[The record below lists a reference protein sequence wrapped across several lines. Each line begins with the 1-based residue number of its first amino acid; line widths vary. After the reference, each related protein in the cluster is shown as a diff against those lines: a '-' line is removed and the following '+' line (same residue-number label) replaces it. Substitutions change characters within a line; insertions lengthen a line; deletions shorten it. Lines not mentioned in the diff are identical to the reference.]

1 MNYKV
6 SAPDLAHL
14 SFNET
19 NTLASIL
26 QNIAVIL
33 ATPKGTVPMARDFGV
48 DMDFLDVPIPK
59 ARLMMVAPV
68 REAIE
73 RWEPRAKVLRVTEG
87 EDPMNGKLIPTVEVE
102 INDEQE

>member
-48 DMDFLDVPIPK
+48 DMDFLD
-59 ARLMMVAPV
+59 
-68 REAIE
+68 
-73 RWEPRAKVLRVTEG
+73 RAKVLRVTEG